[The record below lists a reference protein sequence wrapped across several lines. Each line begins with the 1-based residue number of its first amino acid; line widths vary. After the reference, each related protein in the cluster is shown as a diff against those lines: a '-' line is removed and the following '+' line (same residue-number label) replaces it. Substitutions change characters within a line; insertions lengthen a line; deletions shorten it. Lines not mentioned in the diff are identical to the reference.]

1 MLWMAIHSRMCVV
14 GFRRLLLFLYII
26 NDQIKCVTSVIYR
39 MVYMADLIAMC
50 VNRNGAN
57 DKGRCVW
64 CVSIVIFWTFFT
76 WTIAPL
82 EQSIVNLNGHPFI
95 AMQMNMQCWCYLVRH
110 KQCRWESWHWTEVVA
125 LMLHKCSG
133 IFPLRQVFSN
143 RIIPNAVEHY
153 AAIYYINSRDACHSL
168 LNGISVVL
176 IAFRIKY
183 HASYSV
189 FIAICVW

>member
-1 MLWMAIHSRMCVV
+1 MFRTNTFQCIVCIFYTFGKRTIVVYIARHPKHPQESNFIGVMGGKYSTKVKQHTSHTINYTPAVAAFHLYYSPSRPPFGMLWMAMHSRMCVV

-95 AMQMNMQCWCYLVRH
+95 AMQMNMQCWC
-110 KQCRWESWHWTEVVA
+110 
-125 LMLHKCSG
+125 
-133 IFPLRQVFSN
+133 
-143 RIIPNAVEHY
+143 
-153 AAIYYINSRDACHSL
+153 
-168 LNGISVVL
+168 
-176 IAFRIKY
+176 
-183 HASYSV
+183 
-189 FIAICVW
+189 

>member
-1 MLWMAIHSRMCVV
+1 MC
-14 GFRRLLLFLYII
+14 LM
-26 NDQIKCVTSVIYR
+26 CIYR
-39 MVYMADLIAMC
+39 NFLNVFYLNNRSLGTVDCESKWSSVHCDANEYAML
-50 VNRNGAN
+50 VLVGA
-57 DKGRCVW
+57 
-64 CVSIVIFWTFFT
+64 I
-76 WTIAPL
+76 
-82 EQSIVNLNGHPFI
+82 
-95 AMQMNMQCWCYLVRH
+95 WCYLVRH

-143 RIIPNAVEHY
+143 RIIPIAVEHY